1 MTNKIKVLIADDIA
15 TREHVVKLFESDSEI
30 IVVGQ
35 ASSAEE
41 AVQQAKML
49 NPDIVLIG
57 NHMPEIDAFTATDI
71 LSSEVPFSSV
81 ILMGPQGGSE
91 DLRRAML
98 AGAKDFIVK
107 PFPGDE
113 LSHAIKQVYV
123 NQQRRKVEPL
133 NHAGGKVVAVF
144 SPKGGV
150 GKTMLAANLAVALAS
165 NDNVKVAIVDCDLQ
179 FGDVAICL
187 DVFPKASI
195 ADMVTDI
202 EHLDDKVLSR
212 YMISFNDNLSILP
225 APLQPEQAENIMA
238 QHLDVI
244 LKLLKKKYQ
253 FIIIDTFSIFNDIT
267 LTLID
272 LSDLVLLL
280 SAPDLMTTKKIK
292 LSLETFEK
300 LGYPHGKI
308 NLILNRANAEGG
320 LKINEIEE
328 SLHHQFV
335 GALPSD
341 SELVLSSINKGVPF
355 VVSNPN
361 STLAREVFALAEKI
375 TKNELE
381 TPDKGSGGRVKTPGK
396 SVFSKFKNLFGKN
409 GDN

>member
-15 TREHVVKLFESDSEI
+15 TREHVAKLFESDSEI

-35 ASSAEE
+35 ASSAED
-41 AVQQAKML
+41 AVQQAKNI
-49 NPDIVLIG
+49 NPDIILIG
-57 NHMPEIDAFTATDI
+57 NHMPEMDAFAATEI

-81 ILMGPQGGSE
+81 IIMGPQAGSE
-91 DLRRAML
+91 VLRRAML
-98 AGAKDFIVK
+98 VGAKDFIVK

-113 LSHAIKQVYV
+113 LSHAIRQVYS
-123 NQQRRKVEPL
+123 NKQRRRVETL
-133 NHAGGKVVAVF
+133 DHTGGRVVAIF

-165 NDNVKVAIVDCDLQ
+165 NENVKVAIVDCNLQ

-187 DVFPKASI
+187 NVFPKASI

-212 YMISFNDNLSILP
+212 YMISFSDNLSILP
-225 APLQPEQAENIMA
+225 APLQPEQAENITA

-244 LKLLKKKYQ
+244 LKLLKKRFQY
-253 FIIIDTFSIFNDIT
+253 IIIDTASIFNDVT

-280 SAPDLMTTKKIK
+280 SAPDLMTIKNIK
-292 LSLETFEK
+292 LCLETLEK
-300 LGYPHGKI
+300 LGYPEGKV
-308 NLILNRANAEGG
+308 NLVLNRADTEGG
-320 LKINEIEE
+320 LKINEIED

-355 VVSNPN
+355 VVNNPH
-361 STLAREVFALAEKI
+361 STLARGVFALAGKI
-375 TKNELE
+375 TKNELK
-381 TPDKGSGGRVKTPGK
+381 TPDKGTGSGVKIPGK

-409 GDN
+409 GDD